1 MLSDLIGEVPEVQP
15 VSNISTAA
23 DLLKQGAGEFTILP
37 SLPEEVKLLSMYI
50 QYFTE
55 YGVYYSYIVQPLTE
69 LSFCTEKNP
78 VKRLS

>member
-37 SLPEEVKLLSMYI
+37 SLPKEVKLFSLYV

-55 YGVYYSYIVQPLTE
+55 VEFIIFTSYNLWQSCNFVQ
-69 LSFCTEKNP
+69 K
-78 VKRLS
+78 KK

>member
-23 DLLKQGAGEFTILP
+23 DLLKQGAGEFSILP

-55 YGVYYSYIVQPLTE
+55 VEFIILTSYCNFVQKKQLG
-69 LSFCTEKNP
+69 
-78 VKRLS
+78 